1 MKTTESR
8 KGLYLAVLGAMLLSF
23 DTLLLRLINSE
34 PLRVAFWR
42 GALMFIAGASS
53 ALVLRRRSSSANIAL
68 GRIELTIAGCYGLSS
83 VTFVVSAMMTSISN
97 MLTIIATAPLWA
109 AIGAGVFFGDW
120 PPRRT
125 WLGCAIALAGVVVAV
140 WPTRS
145 ANTLVGLGDGFALV
159 TALSMSTAFLLS
171 RRSSANLALAPA
183 WGGLLVAITLAP
195 VVPAFHFSSTYG
207 FVLMLCEGA
216 LLVPL
221 ALGLIA
227 AAARYLP
234 APQVGLFLLLETILG
249 PFWIWAILGERP
261 TRYALIGGG
270 IVVLSLAGHSV
281 TTARAARIAPIVG
294 TDT

>member
-140 WPTRS
+140 WPTLS